1 MSWLDDELKKDNKMN
16 NKGSWLDDELSKES
30 NSSWLDDELS
40 DNTTNTATMS
50 LPPSP
55 KTQIDQRL
63 NLFGMKND
71 NRNYLGMNII
81 PAYKE
86 DTTLAKVGKGI
97 INYGVGGALSLAGN
111 IFGSPQ
117 QAIMQADRSVV
128 NAVSGKPQDFSE
140 MNFSRNIMQLNKDEV
155 DESAYIPASI
165 ISNMIGMALDPTTYI
180 GGGIIDDL
188 SRAGQ
193 FGKSAKLGTTENLA
207 ANAKTNIKAAKD
219 IPLTPGKDLVP
230 TRNTNAKYVD
240 QYGNVV
246 DNINKKPLL
255 LEAANIPETKVPNDF
270 YANGNV
276 ITKKPGLT
284 SVDLPSSERK
294 LLPEGK
300 PVSPNTGNEML
311 KLMRKGA
318 NMPEYSNATGMREV
332 PATVTKGGYVDNA
345 RLVKKASDSIKKVD
359 EVKPIDYTVGND
371 YKREFPNRVTP
382 AEAGKVVKS
391 PSITMPKNEV
401 GKLPEPTSK
410 IIMNPKKEKLGFK
423 DAWNKFYTRIVDTQ
437 HPLSKFSKESKDDTS
452 ILASNTRNVGGVVD
466 HIMKIKLVDKSGNV
480 IGNSLKE
487 VAEKIPQG
495 KEEDFWTYM
504 SQRHN
509 IDRARESKPVQAN
522 YTPEMSKEAVEIAEK
537 ANPEWKQTGDD
548 IVNWIDSFM
557 KTWGVDA
564 GTIDS
569 KTYKN
574 LREMYKSYFPTQRE
588 FSQLE
593 QSIPEGIRRK
603 FVDNA
608 VPLKKATGSER
619 DIINPLE
626 NIMNLVN
633 RTVRTAKYN
642 EVGKSLLDSI
652 HKNPEELKKYAEVIN
667 ELPKTMTDNIV
678 SVLENGKPVY
688 IKFNNK
694 ALLDA
699 MNNVPKIINNA
710 KVMRAVTGVFKS
722 LITQK
727 NPLFA
732 VRNIF
737 RDVPTSYVYGS
748 TKNPVKFAKDLGGA
762 IKDITTNSERLQRY
776 KAVGGGGAN
785 FFDSGNVTKS
795 AKELTSPKSILK
807 KIGEGIETFNNL
819 TETAPRLAEFNR
831 ILDKTGDIN
840 KALAAANE
848 ITVNFAR
855 GGDIIK
861 KSEPFIPYLNAGVQ
875 GIDKFF
881 RGFKDAKTATTTL
894 IKAGISI
901 TAPTIALYMINKD
914 DPNYQQLDN
923 RTKDTYFLIPKSDGT
938 FIKIPKSRELGVL
951 FGALFERIFRAAE
964 GDKNAFKGYSES
976 LVSNFAPANPLEN
989 SFFSPATY
997 NIATNK
1003 DFASRA
1009 IVPQN
1014 MVQDK
1019 RSHKLQYDEKTSELA
1034 KWIGDKTNLSPK
1046 QIDYLIK
1053 SYTGVIGQIGL
1064 PALTKST
1071 YNKDGNIL
1079 QNVAKPITSQFTADP
1094 IYSNQTVTDFYD
1106 NYDKLQRVAADK
1118 NISENIPSKA
1128 LTREETVKNRFGKV
1142 ADQISKLNKQIMN
1155 AQGDEV
1161 TIKSIRQQ
1169 IIDIAKSANDLLN
1182 N

>member
-1 MSWLDDELKKDNKMN
+1 MPVTLDELKKYKEKNQGVTQLEN
-16 NKGSWLDDELSKES
+16 NITLDDLKKYKTEGSL
-30 NSSWLDDELS
+30 
-40 DNTTNTATMS
+40 TTEKKDKTS
-50 LPPSP
+50 FPPSP
-55 KTQIDQRL
+55 KTSLDQSRY
-63 NLFGMKND
+63 NAFGQSIIPRYQEDKPLAAIGKD
-71 NRNYLGMNII
+71 VVNYGAGTLLRGMSGGTQALMQLVSNTGNII
-81 PAYKE
+81 QGKPLDFSQKTLRNDILPKE
-86 DTTLAKVGKGI
+86 YGQAVDDLASKGAVGQLASGFI
-97 INYGVGGALSLAGN
+97 QGATEGALS
-111 IFGSPQ
+111 
-117 QAIMQADRSVV
+117 M
-128 NAVSGKPQDFSE
+128 
-140 MNFSRNIMQLNKDEV
+140 
-155 DESAYIPASI
+155 ESYV
-165 ISNMIGMALDPTTYI
+165 

-188 SRAGQ
+188 AKAGQ
-193 FGKSAKLGTTENLA
+193 FGKSATLGTTENLLS
-207 ANAKTNIKAAKD
+207 NAKINSKVAKK
-219 IPLTPGKDLVP
+219 IPLTVADELKP
-230 TRNTNAKYVD
+230 TIKPDISYVD

-246 DNINKKPLL
+246 NDVNKKPLL
-255 LEAANIPETKVPNDF
+255 LQAANIPETKTPNDF
-270 YANGNV
+270 YAKGNI

-284 SVDLPSSERK
+284 SLDLNTGEK
-294 LLPEGK
+294 LLLPEGK
-300 PVSPNTGNEML
+300 PVIKDTGEEMK
-311 KLMRKGA
+311 KLIRKGA
-318 NMPEYSNATGMREV
+318 NMPEYSNAIGQKEIPT
-332 PATVTKGGYVDNA
+332 TVTNGGYVDNA
-345 RLVKKASDSIKKVD
+345 RLVKKVSSIVKKID
-359 EVKPIDYTVGND
+359 ETKPVDYTVAND
-371 YKREFPNRVTP
+371 YKREFPKRVTP
-382 AEAGKVVKS
+382 ADVGKVPQS
-391 PSITMPKNEV
+391 PIPKKVAEE
-401 GKLPEPTSK
+401 LPEPTSK
-410 IIMNPKKEKLGFK
+410 IVMNPKKEKLGFK

-437 HPLSKFSKESKDDTS
+437 NPISKFSKTTKDDTA

-480 IGNSLKE
+480 VDKSLKE
-487 VAEKIPQG
+487 VAEKIPSG

-522 YTPEMSKEAVEIAEK
+522 YTPEMSQKAVENFEK
-537 ANPEWKQTGDD
+537 ANPEWKQIGDD

-564 GTIDS
+564 GTVDANV
-569 KTYKN
+569 YKN

-593 QSIPEGIRRK
+593 QSIPDGIRRK

-652 HKNPEELKKYAEVIN
+652 RKNPEELKKYAEVIPSS
-667 ELPKTMTDNIV
+667 EGSKAITDNV
-678 SVLENGKPVY
+678 VTVLENGKAVY
-688 IKFNNK
+688 MRINNK

-710 KVMRAVTGVFKS
+710 KAMRAVTGVFKS

-732 VRNIF
+732 FRNIF

-748 TKNPVKFAKDLGGA
+748 TKNPIKFAKDLGNA
-762 IKDITTNSERLQRY
+762 VKDISTNSERFQKY
-776 KAVGGGGAN
+776 KAVGGGASN

-840 KALAAANE
+840 KALNAAND

-855 GGDIIK
+855 GGDITK
-861 KSEPFIPYLNAGVQ
+861 KAEPFIPYLNAGVQ
-875 GIDKFF
+875 GLDKFF
-881 RGFKDAKTATTTL
+881 RGFKDVKTATATL
-894 IKAGISI
+894 TKAGISI

-923 RTKDTYFLIPKSDGT
+923 RTKDTYFLIPKGDGT

-951 FGALFERIFRAAE
+951 FGALFERIMRAAE
-964 GDKNAFKGYSES
+964 LQPDAFKGYLES
-976 LVSNFAPANPLEN
+976 LGTNFAPANPVEN

-997 NIATNK
+997 NLATNK
-1003 DFASRA
+1003 DFANRS

-1019 RSHKLQYDEKTSELA
+1019 RSPKLQYDEKTSELA

-1053 SYTGVIGQIGL
+1053 SYTGVIGQVGL
-1064 PALTKST
+1064 PAMTKST
-1071 YNKDGNIL
+1071 YNKEGNIL
-1079 QNVAKPITSQFTADP
+1079 QNIAKPITSQFTSDP
-1094 IYSNQTVTDFYD
+1094 VYSNQIVTDFYD
-1106 NYDKLQRVAADK
+1106 NYDKLQRIASDK
-1118 NISENIPSKA
+1118 NIKENIPSKRI
-1128 LTREETVKNRFGKV
+1128 TNEESIKNRFGK
-1142 ADQISKLNKQIMN
+1142 ASDKISKINKQIMAN
-1155 AQGDEV
+1155 QGNNEL
-1161 TIKSIRQQ
+1161 IKELRQQ
-1169 IIDIAKSANDLLN
+1169 IIDIAKQTNDLLN
-1182 N
+1182 E